1 MLIEKPRFI
10 FTTTATVVLA
20 FGYFLYLDNSA
31 DPRFSDHALN
41 YAEAQWWELALIA
54 LCLAAVFSTLLSA
67 IKHAFNQGRP
77 ALAILMLLV
86 WPASFVYGLWHINR
100 KGDHHAR

>member
-67 IKHAFNQGRP
+67 IKHAFNQGCP
-77 ALAILMLLV
+77 ALAILVL
-86 WPASFVYGLWHINR
+86 PQFHCEFFHNA
-100 KGDHHAR
+100 